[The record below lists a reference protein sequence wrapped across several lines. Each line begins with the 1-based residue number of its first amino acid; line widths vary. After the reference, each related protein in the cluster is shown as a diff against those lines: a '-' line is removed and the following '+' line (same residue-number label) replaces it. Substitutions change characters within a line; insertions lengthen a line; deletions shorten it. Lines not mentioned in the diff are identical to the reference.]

1 VADPA
6 HDSVEKRRFR
16 LLVVDGG
23 QTFGLFFLPCVSGFD
38 RLPCGLKPCRLFI
51 RQAREGGHGPQQ
63 NGNSEEELLEG
74 IEGFSHILVLYWPH
88 LVEAERRV
96 FMERADGIE
105 ELFVIRHARIDFFAA
120 LVREGDGSWTIRRK
134 AKFHDGQ
141 VIAFYHAPG
150 NQELLRSLLIQITK
164 AVADF
169 YDRTFLNQKF
179 QKGLWPWDS
188 AFMADESWCRMN

>member
-1 VADPA
+1 
-6 HDSVEKRRFR
+6 
-16 LLVVDGG
+16 
-23 QTFGLFFLPCVSGFD
+23 
-38 RLPCGLKPCRLFI
+38 
-51 RQAREGGHGPQQ
+51 
-63 NGNSEEELLEG
+63 
-74 IEGFSHILVLYWPH
+74 
-88 LVEAERRV
+88 
-96 FMERADGIE
+96 MERADGIE